1 MRKNWIIALF
11 AAVLLFMSS
20 SCKTKNDEFSS
31 PEKVMEKFSVAF
43 VTADFDNMY
52 KYSVLHDAALIRNLQ
67 KYMRNNP
74 EQLKKMNAYKVE
86 VENTQ
91 CEYINDSLAVCKCS
105 FTCDNKKQTLEFRVK
120 KQEEKWLV
128 DVSED

>member
-1 MRKNWIIALF
+1 MRKNWIIALLV
-11 AAVLLFMSS
+11 AALLFVS
-20 SCKTKNDEFSS
+20 SCKKKNDEFSS

-74 EQLKKMNAYKVE
+74 EQLKKMNAYEVT

-91 CEYINDSLAVCKCS
+91 CEYINDSLALCKCS
-105 FTCDNKKQTLEFRVK
+105 LTCDNKKQTLKFRAK
-120 KQEEKWLV
+120 KQEGKWLV

>member
-1 MRKNWIIALF
+1 MRKNWIIALL
-11 AAVLLFMSS
+11 AAVLLFVS
-20 SCKTKNDEFSS
+20 SCKNKNDEFSS

-52 KYSVLHDAALIRNLQ
+52 KYSVVHDVPLIRNLQ

-74 EQLKKMNAYKVE
+74 EQLKKMNAYEVT

-91 CEYINDSLAVCKCS
+91 CEYINDSLAVCKCNL
-105 FTCDNKKQTLEFRVK
+105 TCDKKKQTLEFRVK
-120 KQEEKWLV
+120 KHEEKWLV
-128 DVSED
+128 DISID

>member
-1 MRKNWIIALF
+1 MRKNWIIALL
-11 AAVLLFMSS
+11 AAVLLFVSS

-74 EQLKKMNAYKVE
+74 EQLKKMNAYKVSS
-86 VENTQ
+86 T
-91 CEYINDSLAVCKCS
+91 SS
-105 FTCDNKKQTLEFRVK
+105 FDTTASVL
-120 KQEEKWLV
+120 
-128 DVSED
+128 